1 MELRQLTTFVRVA
14 QFQSFS
20 KAAASLGYSQSA
32 VTVQIR
38 LLEQELGV
46 RLFDRMCKRVILTGQ
61 GRQFLESAYT
71 ILQDVNRASLA
82 LAQDSGALTGQLH
95 IGTLESLCF
104 ARLPGVIHTFRTKHP
119 AVNLQITTGI
129 PKELIRKMEQ
139 GEVDIIYILDVRRT
153 DLQQQLAQV
162 DGTARGNCHG
172 GICLI
177 GKYTSAGP
185 LPLRRS
191 VGTALLLNG
200 ARRKLPPHAGPP
212 FGRFRALCYTR
223 FGKQLCV
230 VSGSC
235 AGKHPGAF
243 LFAALFS

>member
-129 PKELIRKMEQ
+129 PEELIRKMEQ
-139 GEVDIIYILDVRRT
+139 GEVDIIYILDEPIYSNNWHKLMEQPEEIVMV
-153 DLQQQLAQV
+153 A
-162 DGTARGNCHG
+162 
-172 GICLI
+172 
-177 GKYTSAGP
+177 SASLENTLPQGP
-185 LPLRRS
+185 LPLRRP

>member
-61 GRQFLESAYT
+61 GRQFLESAYFAGCQPCVAGPCAGQRCFNGAAPHRYIGIT
-71 ILQDVNRASLA
+71 VLCTAAGCNSHISHQAPCRQSSNYHRDSRRA
-82 LAQDSGALTGQLH
+82 DPKN
-95 IGTLESLCF
+95 GTRGSRHHLYF
-104 ARLPGVIHTFRTKHP
+104 
-119 AVNLQITTGI
+119 
-129 PKELIRKMEQ
+129 
-139 GEVDIIYILDVRRT
+139 RRT

-185 LPLRRS
+185 LPLRRP